1 MNEFQKIHVQT
12 VSINLQQL
20 IADRKFLDVTLAV
33 QGHEIQSNRMVL
45 SASSEYFRGL
55 FEFYGSHSPLPK
67 RSHYDLTSEFLTI
80 KGFQFIVNFIHS
92 LGQLCD
98 PIPREDYECFYT
110 AASFLQ
116 VQSLHAMLSNLI
128 GCHLDSTSVLQALRL
143 ATVFDDPQLY
153 QKCMLVLLDQFQ
165 TVDIFSSE
173 YFNLSQRHIQ
183 TIFISDRVK
192 VSRES
197 FMVEALLSWLCFD
210 LPSRSEFFRNQFTSL
225 LRLPLVKQEELRV
238 VVTNPRFAEAR
249 ELLDLLV
256 YTYGSLTGLLAFSN
270 HLTSTHITEDI
281 SCMVNGSASNAK
293 ARIGTNFHVYSVG
306 GLEELNAQDAQQTP
320 EFFSADLMNPVNDC
334 LSPLSTPA
342 ELARVHHGVTC
353 SLSWIY
359 VIGGESEDGQ
369 LMNHCCKY
377 NLIERAW
384 FPMAVLD
391 APRSHHNAICI
402 ESFVYAF
409 GGYQLNWV
417 SHYSPATDSILI
429 YDCLADQWSPAPHRL
444 PFAAIDMGAVL
455 LPSKRLVMLAG
466 GLHEHGAEM
475 RPSDDVILYDPAE
488 EIDTCFIRLPRL
500 PLVLFGLALAYDQTS
515 DTVFACGGRTSDTV
529 RTADQLNIH
538 SSGLSGQILAFNF
551 DSRCWSLVTTLDC
564 PRYYASAGVLSQSTL
579 YVLGGI
585 TSDEIMER
593 TAPLFLTDS
602 GDLRL
607 PGQSD
612 LGGLDHSALA
622 SDQVSFMDRLYGVN
636 YQRSNLLQAPF
647 RTCQFTEAW
656 CLRNYADNDPNV
668 DVVSVD
674 ESFEVSPLSLRTRR
688 LKCSPLRHKDRRLL
702 ITRCMAVYCIAPH
715 FS

>member
-20 IADRKFLDVTLAV
+20 VADRKFLDVTLAV

-98 PIPREDYECFYT
+98 PIPKEDYECLYT

-116 VQSLHAMLSNLI
+116 VESLHAMLSNLI

-165 TVDIFSSE
+165 TVDIFSNE

-183 TIFISDRVK
+183 TIFLSDRVK

-197 FMVEALLSWLCFD
+197 FM
-210 LPSRSEFFRNQFTSL
+210 
-225 LRLPLVKQEELRV
+225 VKQEELRV

-256 YTYGSLTGLLAFSN
+256 YTYSSLTGLLAFSN
-270 HLTSTHITEDI
+270 HLTSTHITGDI
-281 SCMVNGSASNAK
+281 SCILNGSVSNTK

-342 ELARVHHGVTC
+342 ELARVHHAVTC

-384 FPMAVLD
+384 FPMAVLN

-429 YDCLADQWSPAPHRL
+429 YDCLADQWSPAPHHL

-455 LPSKRLVMLAG
+455 LPPKRLVMLAG

-475 RPSDDVILYDPAE
+475 RPSDEVILYDPAE
-488 EIDTCFIRLPRL
+488 ENDACFIRLPRL

-515 DTVFACGGRTSDTV
+515 DTVFACGGRTSDSV

-602 GDLRL
+602 HDFRL
-607 PGQSD
+607 LGQSD
-612 LGGLDHSALA
+612 LGGPDHSALA
-622 SDQVSFMDRLYGVN
+622 SDQALFMDRLYGVT

-656 CLRNYADNDPNV
+656 CLRNCADNDPNV
-668 DVVSVD
+668 DVVSFD
-674 ESFEVSPLSLRTRR
+674 ESFEFSPLSLRTRR

-702 ITRCMAVYCIAPH
+702 ITRCMSVYCIAPH